1 MLRHARGYVMNDWLV
16 SRTALEVSKRVGTPM
31 LVNQLF
37 KIYFKVC
44 LFLFLFFLV
53 LFKAYLRDMETSEA
67 SFLQHDMLLFTIDI

>member
-44 LFLFLFFLV
+44 FFLFLFFLV
-53 LFKAYLRDMETSEA
+53 LFKAYGDK
-67 SFLQHDMLLFTIDI
+67 

>member
-1 MLRHARGYVMNDWLV
+1 MLRRARGYVMNDWLV

-44 LFLFLFFLV
+44 FFFVFVFLG
-53 LFKAYLRDMETSEA
+53 A
-67 SFLQHDMLLFTIDI
+67 I